1 MPLDSAI
8 LGKWEG
14 GRTISEV
21 AEGGDDD
28 QEEENE
34 EEEDVT
40 EGERKERR
48 EEKRR
53 KEEEEIKGIHTTSGR
68 QQQPKTVSIIT

>member
-48 EEKRR
+48 E
-53 KEEEEIKGIHTTSGR
+53 
-68 QQQPKTVSIIT
+68 